1 MITAVNDVQR
11 ARAEILRRDAT
22 CAAWVMR
29 VVNLAGRITAPQ
41 LVAVARGRW
50 SESAVRSA
58 LVRLRL
64 AGFVRKTSIRRG
76 RARRWEPC

>member
-1 MITAVNDVQR
+1 MIAVLNDAQR
-11 ARAEILRRDAT
+11 ARAEILRQDAT

-41 LVAVARGRW
+41 LVAVARGKW
-50 SESAVRSA
+50 SESTIRSA
-58 LVRLRL
+58 LARLRL